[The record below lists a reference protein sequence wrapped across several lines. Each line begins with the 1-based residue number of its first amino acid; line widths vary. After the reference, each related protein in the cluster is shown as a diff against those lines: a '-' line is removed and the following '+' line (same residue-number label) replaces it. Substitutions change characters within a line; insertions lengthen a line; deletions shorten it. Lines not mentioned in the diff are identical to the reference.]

1 MSCSCH
7 CECAV
12 PSDSI
17 ATTDDSQAAC
27 IRIIKYDAS
36 CFQASEVRHY
46 SLSFKA
52 LLLLL
57 LLILTFVTLRILCHQ
72 SDSGHAPETSVLTAV
87 LPPTAYSRTA
97 RGHSRA
103 ATSPSSVAFVPET
116 SATPCLPLYS
126 SHLRSNEGHYYTI
139 RSAALTVPALT
150 DSITAERIT
159 ADTHSIANITPVT
172 D

>member
-57 LLILTFVTLRILCHQ
+57 ILTFVTLRILCHQ

-103 ATSPSSVAFVPET
+103 ATSPSSVDLASLMILTTFFRKVIDIKENLSLVT
-116 SATPCLPLYS
+116 QLIHSWSAS
-126 SHLRSNEGHYYTI
+126 GI
-139 RSAALTVPALT
+139 VG
-150 DSITAERIT
+150 
-159 ADTHSIANITPVT
+159 VW
-172 D
+172 

>member
-1 MSCSCH
+1 MYCSCH

-97 RGHSRA
+97 RGHSKA

-116 SATPCLPLYS
+116 SATPSLPS
-126 SHLRSNEGHYYTI
+126 
-139 RSAALTVPALT
+139 
-150 DSITAERIT
+150 
-159 ADTHSIANITPVT
+159 
-172 D
+172 

>member
-52 LLLLL
+52 LLL

-126 SHLRSNEGHYYTI
+126 SHLRSNEGHYLYDQI
-139 RSAALTVPALT
+139 CSAYCTRAYWFN
-150 DSITAERIT
+150 
-159 ADTHSIANITPVT
+159 HSRKDHSRYAFNC
-172 D
+172 